1 MFQNRILKIAKEHGA
16 MSLKLLQN
24 LYTKLITEFVN
35 KIKKKGRKKE
45 IEKLGHSLYTENQLL
60 RYRSARLSIIQF
72 SYHVT

>member
-35 KIKKKGRKKE
+35 KIKKKRKKE
-45 IEKLGHSLYTENQLL
+45 RNRET
-60 RYRSARLSIIQF
+60 RTLSM
-72 SYHVT
+72 Y

>member
-35 KIKKKGRKKE
+35 KIKKKEERKK
-45 IEKLGHSLYTENQLL
+45 
-60 RYRSARLSIIQF
+60 
-72 SYHVT
+72 